1 MTNQQFCYW
10 LQGYLELCQIPNLAK
25 EKVILIKN
33 SLAQINE
40 PLGQF
45 TQWLFKVIE
54 LFSSENYK
62 QELLDYFLP
71 VIELRL
77 NAIFHHVIDNSYEV
91 SLNKDTLQRIHDGK
105 IS

>member
-10 LQGYLELCQIPNLAK
+10 LQGYLEICQIPDLTK

-40 PLGQF
+40 PFGQF
-45 TQWLFKVIE
+45 TQWLFKVIK
-54 LFSSENYK
+54 LFISENYK

-71 VIELRL
+71 AIELRL
-77 NAIFHHVIDNSYEV
+77 NSIFHHVIDNSYDS
-91 SLNKDTLQRIHDGK
+91 SLDKDTLQRIHDGQN
-105 IS
+105 S